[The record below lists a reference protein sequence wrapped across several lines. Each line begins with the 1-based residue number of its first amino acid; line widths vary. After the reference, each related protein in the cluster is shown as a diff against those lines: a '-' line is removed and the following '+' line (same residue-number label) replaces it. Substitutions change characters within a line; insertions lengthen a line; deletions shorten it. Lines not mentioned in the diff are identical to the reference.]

1 MAELLT
7 LDDAAA
13 LVRDGMKLAIT
24 GQTEMAPAAFAR
36 ALVRN
41 GVRDL
46 DLVVV
51 PTGGGYAVD
60 LLLGAGCARS
70 VEFAQIACGEYG
82 LCPAFRRL
90 AQEGGLAIRDHV
102 CNALL
107 SALQAAAMGIPFIP
121 VRGIIG
127 TDYLRVRPD
136 FKVVPNPYGD
146 ENDRD
151 IVIVPAIAP
160 DIGVFHGYKADR
172 DGNVLVDPAQNCA
185 LLAQAATVAIATV
198 EEIVDENLLD
208 TPHTFPVVSG
218 LHVAAVVHAPRG
230 AWPLACP
237 GYYPLDAAHVQEYLR
252 LAKTDDGLARYIE
265 RYVHAE
271 SAVA

>member
-1 MAELLT
+1 MAEILT

-13 LVRDGMKLAIT
+13 LVRNGMSVAIT

-46 DLVVV
+46 DLIVV

-70 VEFAQIACGEYG
+70 VEFAQIAFGEYG
-82 LCPAFRRL
+82 LCPSFRRL
-90 AQEGGLAIRDHV
+90 AQEGRIVTRDHV

-121 VRGIIG
+121 VRGLIG

-136 FKVVPNPYGD
+136 FKVVPNPYGV

-151 IVIVPAIAP
+151 I
-160 DIGVFHGYKADR
+160 GFFHGDKADR

-208 TPHTFPVVSG
+208 TPH
-218 LHVAAVVHAPRG
+218 
-230 AWPLACP
+230 
-237 GYYPLDAAHVQEYLR
+237 
-252 LAKTDDGLARYIE
+252 
-265 RYVHAE
+265 
-271 SAVA
+271 